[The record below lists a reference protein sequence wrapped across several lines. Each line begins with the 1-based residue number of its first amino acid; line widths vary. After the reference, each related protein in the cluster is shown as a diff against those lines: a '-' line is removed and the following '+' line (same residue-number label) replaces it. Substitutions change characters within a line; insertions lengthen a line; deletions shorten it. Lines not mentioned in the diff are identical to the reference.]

1 MVDLIGSR
9 VWWRLAKWDCIRM
22 TLEAFGIVE
31 TIKARAYNKDSRSL
45 VRALCTRETKG
56 AREMG

>member
-9 VWWRLAKWDCIRM
+9 VWWRLAKRDCIGM
-22 TLEAFGIVE
+22 TLETFGIVE
-31 TIKARAYNKDSRSL
+31 TIKARAYYKDSRSL
-45 VRALCTRETKG
+45 VRALCTRETIG

>member
-1 MVDLIGSR
+1 
-9 VWWRLAKWDCIRM
+9 M
-22 TLEAFGIVE
+22 TLETFGVVE

-45 VRALCTRETKG
+45 VRALCTHETKG